1 LESTIL
7 RHNQHWKR
15 EYSNLHKREIFDSI
29 IDKLGLRQ
37 IHVLKGIRRSGKTT
51 LFKLIINHLMKT
63 NNSKGILYINL
74 DDPYFTELYS
84 DSKHLYRLLELSEK
98 ITGVKV
104 EYLFLD
110 EVQNVKQ
117 WEKFVKSIY
126 DNEVVKKI
134 FVTGSNSSLL
144 DGEYATLLSGR
155 YIQDRITAPSFYEIL
170 QINSIDSR
178 LDLIDRKSEVLKIV
192 DDMMEFGSFFEVLR
206 ETKHKREIILSYYET
221 IIFKD
226 CIANNNLR
234 DAKTFKEITNFIISN
249 SSNLY
254 SYNSLSKATGI
265 NDNSIKEY
273 IRVLEDSYL
282 CGEIK
287 QYSYSIKEQIKSKK
301 KIYIN
306 DNSFLTQT
314 AFRFSKNLGS
324 TFENLVYTEF
334 VKQGY
339 SIYFYNKDFECDF
352 ICKKDNTLLAVQ
364 VCYELTA
371 QNRERELNGLKKLKI
386 DTDKKLLITY
396 NQNEDS
402 REGIEILAFWDYFSK
417 SSHQKS
423 PQTPT

>member
-1 LESTIL
+1 MENTLYK
-7 RHNQHWKR
+7 HNLHWKSP
-15 EYSNLHKREIFDSI
+15 YKNLYQRDIFDSI
-29 IDKLGLRQ
+29 IARLHLRQ

-51 LFKLIINHLMKT
+51 LFKLIINYLMQSVD
-63 NNSKGILYINL
+63 SKSILYVNL

-84 DSKHLYRLLELSEK
+84 DSKHLYKLLELSEK
-98 ITGVKV
+98 STGVKV

-110 EVQNVKQ
+110 EVQNVKH

-126 DNEVVKKI
+126 DNEVVTKI

-155 YIQDRITAPSFYEIL
+155 YLQDKITAPSFLEVL
-170 QINSIDSR
+170 KINNINSR
-178 LDLIDRKSEVLKIV
+178 LDLIGRKSEVLKIV

-206 ETKHKREIILSYYET
+206 EPTFKRDIILSYYET

-254 SYNSLSKATGI
+254 SYNSIAKATGI

-282 CGEIK
+282 CSEIK
-287 QYSYSIKEQIKSKK
+287 QYSYSLKEQIKSKK

-306 DNSFLTQT
+306 DNGFLAQT

-334 VKQGY
+334 RKQGY
-339 SIYFYNKDFECDF
+339 EIYFYNKDFECDF
-352 ICKKDNTLLAVQ
+352 ICKKENKLIAVQ
-364 VCYELTA
+364 VCYELTG
-371 QNRERELNGLKKLKI
+371 QNREREFNGLKKLKI
-386 DTDKKLLITY
+386 EVNRKILLTY
-396 NQNEDS
+396 NQSEELN
-402 REGIEILAFWDYFSK
+402 EGIEVLAFWDWFGR
-417 SSHQKS
+417 
-423 PQTPT
+423 

>member
-1 LESTIL
+1 MESTIL
-7 RHNQHWKR
+7 KHNQHWKKK
-15 EYSNLHKREIFDSI
+15 YINLHKREILDSI
-29 IDKLGLRQ
+29 IDKLELRQ

-51 LFKLIINHLMKT
+51 LFKLIINHLLET

-84 DSKHLYRLLELSEK
+84 DSKHLYKLLELSEK

-104 EYLFLD
+104 QYLFLD
-110 EVQNVKQ
+110 EVQNVEK

-134 FVTGSNSSLL
+134 FITGSNSSLL

-155 YIQDRITAPSFYEIL
+155 YIQDRITAPSFSEIL
-170 QINSIDSR
+170 NINHIDSR
-178 LDLIDRKSEVLKIV
+178 LELLDRKSEVLKIV
-192 DDMMEFGSFFEVLR
+192 DNMMEFGSFFEVLK

-282 CGEIK
+282 CSEIK
-287 QYSYSIKEQIKSKK
+287 HYSYSIKEQIRSKK

-306 DNSFLTQT
+306 DNGFLAQT

-334 VKQGY
+334 VKMGY
-339 SIYFYNKDFECDF
+339 GIYFYNKDFECDF
-352 ICKKDNTLLAVQ
+352 ICKKDNSLIAVQ

-371 QNRERELNGLKKLKI
+371 QNRERELNGLVKLKI
-386 DTDKKLLITY
+386 DVDRKLLITY
-396 NQNEDS
+396 NQNENS
-402 REGIEILAFWDYFSK
+402 SSGIEVLAFWDYFAV
-417 SSHQKS
+417 
-423 PQTPT
+423 

>member
-1 LESTIL
+1 MEYTLYK
-7 RHNQHWKR
+7 HNPHWEKPYTHLYQR
-15 EYSNLHKREIFDSI
+15 DIFDTI
-29 IDKLGLRQ
+29 IERLHLRQ

-51 LFKLIINHLMKT
+51 LFKLIINHLMQ
-63 NNSKGILYINL
+63 SVESRSILYVNL

-98 ITGVKV
+98 STGVKV

-110 EVQNVKQ
+110 EVQNVKH

-155 YIQDRITAPSFYEIL
+155 YLQNRITAPSFLEVL
-170 QINSIDSR
+170 KINNIHSR
-178 LDLIDRKSEVLKIV
+178 LDLIGRKSEVLKIV
-192 DDMMEFGSFFEVLR
+192 DEMMEFGSFFEVLR
-206 ETKHKREIILSYYET
+206 EPTFKRDIILNYYET

-234 DAKTFKEITNFIISN
+234 DAKTFKEISNFIISN

-254 SYNSLSKATGI
+254 SYNSIAKATGI

-282 CGEIK
+282 CSEIK
-287 QYSYSIKEQIKSKK
+287 QYSYSLKEQIKSKK

-306 DNSFLTQT
+306 DNGFLAQT

-334 VKQGY
+334 RKQAY
-339 SIYFYNKDFECDF
+339 EIYFYNKNFECDF
-352 ICKKDNTLLAVQ
+352 ICKKDNKLIAVQ
-364 VCYELTA
+364 VCYELTG
-371 QNRERELNGLKKLKI
+371 QNREREFNGLKRLKI
-386 DTDKKLLITY
+386 EVNRKILLTY
-396 NQNEDS
+396 NQNEEGS
-402 REGIEILAFWDYFSK
+402 EGIDVLAFWDWFGR
-417 SSHQKS
+417 
-423 PQTPT
+423 